1 MYCTRRSIV
10 RLVARRQE
18 YGLIN
23 TETAVLPTAHVLDHF
38 RFDLV
43 LGQVEGKNGF
53 LPGRFQ
59 PIQVELA
66 CRNSLRSSA
75 SSAVKMTKVAG
86 FVLHTRRCRP
96 VWRVRENRVPDR
108 AACHGIDY
116 EHEHE

>member
-23 TETAVLPTAHVLDHF
+23 TLAAVLPTAHVLDHF

-53 LPGRFQ
+53 LPGR
-59 PIQVELA
+59 PVRGADLRRHRHVPVELLIITDMRRHGTLQRSDA
-66 CRNSLRSSA
+66 LEAYFARIDVPFGLR
-75 SSAVKMTKVAG
+75 
-86 FVLHTRRCRP
+86 
-96 VWRVRENRVPDR
+96 
-108 AACHGIDY
+108 
-116 EHEHE
+116 